1 MKARAP
7 LLVGILLIVAVGVL
21 AYFVSTTSK
30 NRFSGAGTY
39 LVYADFVDASGVRWK
54 TRVQINGIDV
64 GKVESIGHHKQ
75 PDGRLIARVA
85 LRISKDFKLYSDASV
100 KKVAESLLGDF
111 RLDLDPGT
119 EDHPLIAEGGVI
131 TKVQSKSDLDQIQHD
146 LSHLI
151 KNISSISDN
160 VTNVLGGAE
169 GKQTLK
175 DIMDSV
181 KETIAAIQTTA
192 TVLATATSNNQEVID
207 RTIKDIG
214 QISHQLAKST
224 ESNGDLTAILAH
236 TASLAAKLDSIAG
249 ASLTEGGTRAE
260 ETNTLKSV
268 VARLSQSVE
277 RLNSIVSKIDQ
288 GTGTAGRLVN
298 DPAIADKIEDALDGA
313 GEVLSTFTR
322 LQAEVELR
330 SEYGVPVWGSNK
342 TIQSGIKNV
351 LALRLYPR
359 PDKYFGLE
367 LISDPRGVQ
376 RRKVTSVTSDSTG
389 GATVEDQTVTTYN
402 DLRFTAEFAK
412 RYYFTQLRFGIIE
425 NTGGLGVNFF
435 ALKDHLEW
443 RFDAFDFNRR
453 DITKASQPLLPRLRG
468 RMMYHFLDHAFV
480 QAGLDDPLNHQLFTW
495 FVGGG
500 IRFTDDDIRSLLLVA
515 PTPSLQQ

>member
-207 RTIKDIG
+207 RTIKDTG
-214 QISHQLAKST
+214 ISPLFWR
-224 ESNGDLTAILAH
+224 I
-236 TASLAAKLDSIAG
+236 
-249 ASLTEGGTRAE
+249 
-260 ETNTLKSV
+260 
-268 VARLSQSVE
+268 
-277 RLNSIVSKIDQ
+277 
-288 GTGTAGRLVN
+288 
-298 DPAIADKIEDALDGA
+298 P
-313 GEVLSTFTR
+313 
-322 LQAEVELR
+322 QA
-330 SEYGVPVWGSNK
+330 
-342 TIQSGIKNV
+342 
-351 LALRLYPR
+351 
-359 PDKYFGLE
+359 
-367 LISDPRGVQ
+367 
-376 RRKVTSVTSDSTG
+376 
-389 GATVEDQTVTTYN
+389 
-402 DLRFTAEFAK
+402 
-412 RYYFTQLRFGIIE
+412 
-425 NTGGLGVNFF
+425 
-435 ALKDHLEW
+435 
-443 RFDAFDFNRR
+443 
-453 DITKASQPLLPRLRG
+453 
-468 RMMYHFLDHAFV
+468 
-480 QAGLDDPLNHQLFTW
+480 
-495 FVGGG
+495 
-500 IRFTDDDIRSLLLVA
+500 
-515 PTPSLQQ
+515 